1 MKSLNKLGQKIS
13 IIGTS
18 NSGKSTLAQ
27 SLSKKLSIPFYH
39 LDQFAFWPNS
49 NWVRRPNEDFI
60 HDHNNLLNYESWIIE
75 GNYSS
80 CMKGRFDCSDTVIWL
95 DSSVFSCV
103 YRYVK
108 RAIKSDS
115 NRPGRL
121 AGATKEF
128 NFDMITHILFTY
140 PKLRKKYSNLL
151 LSSNISPL
159 IIRSM
164 NDLNKYYQHWELD

>member
-1 MKSLNKLGQKIS
+1 
-13 IIGTS
+13 
-18 NSGKSTLAQ
+18 
-27 SLSKKLSIPFYH
+27 
-39 LDQFAFWPNS
+39 
-49 NWVRRPNEDFI
+49 
-60 HDHNNLLNYESWIIE
+60 
-75 GNYSS
+75 
-80 CMKGRFDCSDTVIWL
+80 MKGRFDCSDTVIWL

-140 PKLRKKYSNLL
+140 PKLRKRYSNLL

-164 NDLNKYYQHWELD
+164 SDLNKYYQHWELD